1 MKNTETEDKIE
12 MSAKV
17 RAVVAA
23 LGKRFPNLTDKMHL
37 DSLLHYMAAELDRC
51 NDTLIV
57 RMFEAT
63 SAVDVPTAA
72 VDEFRKALQCVQGR
86 RWNLRKFRTPRA
98 QVPALKP

>member
-1 MKNTETEDKIE
+1 MKNTETEEKMD
-12 MSAKV
+12 MSCKV

-37 DSLLHYMAAELDRC
+37 DSLLHYMTAELDQC

-63 SAVDVPTAA
+63 STVDVPTAA

-86 RWNLRKFRTPRA
+86 RWNLLKFRAPRV